1 MQVAM
6 IKKQSIVLSSFDIY
20 EIQWWPTQQDITKD
34 TVVTLIHLLL
44 CRSLYSV
51 YDLTTLFLFYT
62 SEFYTSQLPS
72 SDVSLKQV
80 FSGSV
85 LFNEFN
91 GVEVTLC
98 VIVDSLVFNN
108 GHHWINCFLSVP
120 QKQFISS
127 YPSTS
132 AELWNTAWPNIE
144 RT

>member
-1 MQVAM
+1 M

-20 EIQWWPTQQDITKD
+20 EMQRWPTQQDIIKD
-34 TVVTLIHLLL
+34 TVVSLIHLLL
-44 CRSLYSV
+44 CRSLYSI
-51 YDLTTLFLFYT
+51 YDLISLFLFYT
-62 SEFYTSQLPS
+62 SEFHTSQLPS

-85 LFNEFN
+85 LFNGFN
-91 GVEVTLC
+91 DVEVTLC

-108 GHHWINCFLSVP
+108 GHHWINWFLSVP

-132 AELWNTAWPNIE
+132 VQLWNTAWPNIE